1 MWPKPEIQ
9 PVPNASSCPACGS
22 SKPTNEAACPKCG
35 ARACPKCL
43 NILSYD
49 QKVCNKCNWSDHNF
63 RVKPIKPPRSHVTSH
78 QIDGFKDIVSD
89 NVDYKCPR
97 CGLPVKDASAP
108 CSNCGQLVDW
118 HVVQSNIPP
127 YSKTTT
133 ETTSQ
138 VPVQPV
144 TPEVQHEPHAY
155 EPSSPLH
162 DYASKEEFLQAG
174 AYSDDMPETESLQ
187 PRIERDWA
195 FDDDKKSK
203 KPLRIIL
210 SGMITFLAII
220 ALIVV
225 IVLNNGKST
234 SPKPSVLEPPVAT
247 AGAIEITNSQ
257 IMDTTDSSIVI
268 RWETSVPSTT
278 QVAYGTTAQYGQ
290 ITALDSELVTQH
302 EVRLEA
308 LNPDTTYYYE
318 MMSGDTRGN
327 TAIASIQGTFVTSA
341 PPDSTPP
348 VISNVQVNGVSDVS
362 ATISWVT
369 DEQAT
374 SQIEYGVTAAYGSI
388 VSENDDLAIN
398 HTVTITGL
406 QADKTYY
413 FRAIS
418 ADTYK
423 NRSVSDSGRSF
434 TTMAP
439 IPTGPEVGKRAPDF
453 TVSTLDGDAVTLSS
467 LHGKIVMVNFW
478 SVGCGPCMVEMPD
491 IDEIYKTWSGPID
504 LVVLAINVG
513 DHETYIRKA
522 IEEKKWEMPI
532 YIDPDRV
539 AVKGYQIYRIP
550 RTFFVDTSGIIRK
563 IELGRF
569 DNKQEI
575 EDALSSIQ

>member
-1 MWPKPEIQ
+1 
-9 PVPNASSCPACGS
+9 
-22 SKPTNEAACPKCG
+22 
-35 ARACPKCL
+35 
-43 NILSYD
+43 
-49 QKVCNKCNWSDHNF
+49 
-63 RVKPIKPPRSHVTSH
+63 VKPIKPTRSHAASH
-78 QIDGFKDIVSD
+78 QIAEFKDNVSD
-89 NVDYKCPR
+89 KTEYKCPR
-97 CGLPVKDASAP
+97 CGLTVKDAAAP

-118 HVVQSNIPP
+118 HVIQSSMPP
-127 YSKTTT
+127 YGKATA

-138 VPVQPV
+138 MPVQPSK
-144 TPEVQHEPHAY
+144 PEVQHEPPAY
-155 EPSSPLH
+155 EPLPPLH
-162 DYASKEEFLQAG
+162 DYASKEEFLQTV
-174 AYSDDMPETESLQ
+174 AYSDNMSEPES
-187 PRIERDWA
+187 PKPHIERDWV

-203 KPLRIIL
+203 KPFRIVL

-225 IVLNNGKST
+225 IMLNNGKSA
-234 SPKPSVLEPPVAT
+234 SPKPAALEPPVAT
-247 AGAIEITNSQ
+247 AGAIEITDSQ
-257 IMDTTDSSIVI
+257 VMDATDSSIVI
-268 RWETSVPSTT
+268 RWETSAPATT
-278 QVAYGTTAQYGQ
+278 QVVYGTTAQYGQ
-290 ITALDSELVTQH
+290 TTALDHKMVTQH

-308 LNPDTTYYYE
+308 LNPKTTYYYKV
-318 MMSGDTRGN
+318 MSGDTKGN
-327 TAIASIQGTFVTSA
+327 TAIASIQGTFVTST

-348 VISNVQVNGVSDVS
+348 VISNVQVNSVSDVS

-388 VSENDDLAIN
+388 VSEKDDLEIN

-413 FRAIS
+413 FRAVS
-418 ADTYK
+418 ADSHK
-423 NRSVSDSGRSF
+423 NKSISDSGQSF

-467 LHGKIVMVNFW
+467 LRGKIVMVNFW

-491 IDEIYKTWSGPID
+491 IDEIYKTWSGPVD
-504 LVVLAINVG
+504 LKVLAINVG
-513 DHETYIRKA
+513 DHEMYIRKA

-539 AVKGYQIYRIP
+539 AIKGYQIYRIP
-550 RTFFVDTSGIIRK
+550 RTFFVDSSGIIRK

-575 EDALSSIQ
+575 EDALRSIQ